1 MSVSRDEVARIA
13 ALAAM
18 RVDDDAM
25 PELVRQMTRILD
37 YVSQLAEVDAGT
49 LSAFRPQ
56 SNGEPQALRADV
68 VMRHEPPLTPRDF
81 APDMRDGLFIV
92 PRVGGFGEGDGA

>member
-56 SNGEPQALRADV
+56 SNSEPQALRTDV
-68 VMRHEPPLTPRDF
+68 VMPQ
-81 APDMRDGLFIV
+81 M
-92 PRVGGFGEGDGA
+92 GGFEFVRLFVEPDETTVLLEKVGVLSGT